1 MDDVILVTGST
12 GNVGSQ
18 VVKQLSSFNGK
29 VRAAVQS
36 KNRAQEL
43 KNSGVELVE
52 MNFNNTETVIAAFK
66 GVQKLFLLTPFVPNM
81 VEIAEN
87 LVEQA
92 KKANVNHIVKQ
103 SAFGSRREGIT
114 MNRLHREVE
123 KIIESSGI
131 NYTFLRPMSFMQN
144 YLGLADSIRTLGTF
158 SFPLGD
164 SKTSFVDT
172 RDIGA
177 AAVQA
182 LTNSDEHK
190 NKAYN
195 ITGPAAI
202 SNYEIAQIISNVAD
216 KKVAYVDVSVNDTRN
231 AMKNAGMQEWGVD
244 ALMELFEFQKAGNAS
259 VVSPDVELVIGRKP
273 ISFTQFA
280 TDYAQSFRTS
290 YI

>member
-1 MDDVILVTGST
+1 MDDTILVTGST

-18 VVKQLSSFNGK
+18 VVKQLSSFSGK

-36 KNRAQEL
+36 KNRAQEIE
-43 KNSGVELVE
+43 NTGAELVE
-52 MNFNNTETVIAAFK
+52 MNFNNTETVNAALK

-81 VEIAEN
+81 VEISEN

-92 KKANVNHIVKQ
+92 RKANVNHIVKQ
-103 SAFGSRREGIT
+103 SAFGSEGQGIT
-114 MNRLHREVE
+114 MNRLHCEVE
-123 KIIESSGI
+123 QIIESSGI

-172 RDIGA
+172 RDIAA

-182 LTNSDEHK
+182 LTNSNEHRD
-190 NKAYN
+190 KAYN

-202 SNYEIAQIISNVAD
+202 SNYEIADILSNIAD
-216 KKVAYVDVSVNDTRN
+216 KKVTYVDVSINGTRN
-231 AMKNAGMQEWGVD
+231 VMKNAGMQEWGVD

-259 VVSPDVELVIGRKP
+259 AVSPDVERVVGRKP

-290 YI
+290 

>member
-1 MDDVILVTGST
+1 MDDAILVTGST

-18 VVKQLSSFNGK
+18 VVKQLSSFNGQ

-36 KNRAQEL
+36 KNRAQEI
-43 KNSGVELVE
+43 KNTRAELVE
-52 MNFNNTETVIAAFK
+52 MIFNNTETVNAAFK
-66 GVQKLFLLTPFVPNM
+66 GIQKLFLLTPFVPNM
-81 VEIAEN
+81 VDISEN

-92 KKANVNHIVKQ
+92 RKANVNHIVKQ
-103 SAFGSRREGIT
+103 SAFGSNVGQGIT

-123 KIIESSGI
+123 EIIESSGI

-144 YLGLADSIRTLGTF
+144 YLGLADSIRTQGTF

-172 RDIGA
+172 RDIAA

-182 LTNSDEHK
+182 LTKSDEHK

-202 SNYEIAQIISNVAD
+202 SNYEIAEIISNVAD
-216 KKVAYVDVSVNDTRN
+216 KKVTYVDVSVNDTRKQ
-231 AMKNAGMQEWGVD
+231 MKNAGMQEWGVD

-259 VVSPDVELVIGRKP
+259 VVSPDVERVIGRKP
-273 ISFTQFA
+273 ISFIQLRSIIQTFI
-280 TDYAQSFRTS
+280 DL
-290 YI
+290 IL